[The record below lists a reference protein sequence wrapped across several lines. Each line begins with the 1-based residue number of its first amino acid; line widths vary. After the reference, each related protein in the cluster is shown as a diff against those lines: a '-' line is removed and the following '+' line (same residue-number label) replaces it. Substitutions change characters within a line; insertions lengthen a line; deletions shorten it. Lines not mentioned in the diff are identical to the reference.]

1 MIGVNRLLKKSRNIV
16 FISGLILL
24 LSACSSF
31 TGLRTPLYDGEPIIP
46 KPDEITAYHE
56 SREILGETKELY
68 IPETFSEDILKPSMD
83 YIDHEPIL
91 LEEGTYTVGVEI
103 PASRVTLFGEKNDPN
118 LIIDF
123 DADPLA
129 PPKPEEYEVGTMTI
143 RDANGD
149 FYFENMFHIHYGVL
163 VTQVDFIEG
172 HTIEITGNNPKVVV
186 FYEEILPEDPYIF
199 DTRWE
204 DYIAGLEAE
213 GVEMVEHSEEDLA
226 DIARMD
232 PSLSMQEQPILISEE
247 EQTVSI
253 NAGIYEVGVHLDA
266 GTYEVTE
273 ESVPNHTAMYLF
285 RKRIE
290 PKVFDISKNIFGVGH
305 NTFLM
310 NSNQLDDDKPII
322 ELIDGDKIYP
332 HYVAH
337 MLLTKIDE

>member
-1 MIGVNRLLKKSRNIV
+1 MAKNKMQILFLTT
-16 FISGLILL
+16 LL
-24 LSACSSF
+24 LFLSGCSSF
-31 TGLRTPLYDGEPIIP
+31 TGIRTPLYDGEPFIP

-68 IPETFSEDILKPSMD
+68 LPETFSEDILKPSMN
-83 YIDHEPIL
+83 YIDHEPVL
-91 LEEGTYTVGVEI
+91 LEEGIYTVGVDI
-103 PASRVTLFGEKNDPN
+103 PASRVTLFGEKNDPD
-118 LIIDF
+118 LMIDF
-123 DADPLA
+123 NADPFA
-129 PPKPEEYEVGTMTI
+129 PPKPDEYEVGTMTI

-204 DYIAGLEAE
+204 DYVAGLEAE
-213 GVEMVEHSEEDLA
+213 GIELVEHSEEDLS
-226 DIARMD
+226 DVPGMD
-232 PSLSMQEQPILISEE
+232 SSLFMQEQPILISEE

-285 RKRIE
+285 RNSIE
-290 PKVFDISKNIFGVGH
+290 PRVFDISKNIFGVGH
-305 NTFLM
+305 NQFFM
-310 NSNQLDDDKPII
+310 NSDQLTDDKPII

-332 HYVAH
+332 HYVGH